1 MLLCFRVENHCSI
14 RDAQEL
20 LLSVSQQIRL
30 EGRRRTVFSVPGI
43 QVAALPAVAL
53 YGSHVSGKSNL
64 IAALNLMRNLIVSSH
79 AEMRPVSPIRQ
90 QPFLPDHDSPAKSTR
105 LECTFTLNYAK
116 ELSSNGQT
124 KASSLSTFMDL
135 NIRKKKSMKSGS
147 IKNRSKKGEAI
158 DCFSDALLL
167 TRKLS

>member
-53 YGSHVSGKSNL
+53 YGSHASGKSNL

-90 QPFLPDHDSPAKSTR
+90 QPFLLDHDSPAKSTR

-124 KASSLSTFMDL
+124 KAIQPVYIYGFKHTEKEIHEEWLYQEPAKEG
-135 NIRKKKSMKSGS
+135 RG
-147 IKNRSKKGEAI
+147 NRLL
-158 DCFSDALLL
+158 SDALLL